1 MNLFNRLLAI
11 GLLSL
16 LLSGTT
22 YAGNLPKL
30 IDLGADK
37 CVPCKMMAPLLEEL
51 KQEQAGKFD
60 VEFIDV
66 WKHRDMA
73 SKYRVQMIPT
83 QIFFAPDGTELYR
96 HQGYIP
102 KEDILKQWQTLGF
115 DFSGN

>member
-1 MNLFNRLLAI
+1 MTLFKKIISI
-11 GLLSL
+11 GLFSL
-16 LLSGTT
+16 ILGGTT
-22 YAGNLPKL
+22 YAANLPKL

-51 KQEQAGKFD
+51 KKEQVGKFD

-73 SKYRVQMIPT
+73 RKFRVQMIPT

-102 KEDILKQWQTLGF
+102 KEDILKQWQKLGY